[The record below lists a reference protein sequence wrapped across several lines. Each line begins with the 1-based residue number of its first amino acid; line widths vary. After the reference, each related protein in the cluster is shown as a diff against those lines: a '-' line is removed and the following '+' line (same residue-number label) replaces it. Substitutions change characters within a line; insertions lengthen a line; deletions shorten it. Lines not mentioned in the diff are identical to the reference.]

1 MFRTDRGDDER
12 SPGEP
17 DREWDHE
24 RVNGQR
30 DGTGDDDVDIVIS
43 QNGTVQ
49 VQYRP

>member
-1 MFRTDRGDDER
+1 MVCGDDER

-17 DREWDHE
+17 DREWAHG
-24 RVNGQR
+24 RVNGQH

-43 QNGTVQ
+43 QSGTVT